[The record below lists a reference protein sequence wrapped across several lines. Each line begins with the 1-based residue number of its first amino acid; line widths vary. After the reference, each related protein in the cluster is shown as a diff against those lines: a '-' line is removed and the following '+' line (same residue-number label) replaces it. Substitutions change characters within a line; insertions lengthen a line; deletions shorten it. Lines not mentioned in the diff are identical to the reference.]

1 MGDRPSSSSFTRSR
15 QALARQQPQEQ
26 LFDTHPE
33 VSLDFEIVRQAASQ
47 KYTRPFLILDTA
59 IVRGKARRFRA
70 AMPRVRP
77 HYAVKANP
85 DRRVLKVLIQEG
97 CGFEIASTTE
107 LDLLLGLGVPAGE
120 VFFSNPVK
128 SRDAIAY
135 AAAKGVEWFVVDSAD
150 EVRKVHETKPDAKLY
165 LRIAAPNIGSDW
177 PLSGKFGA
185 APSDAREI
193 VALAAR
199 LGADLAGVTF
209 HVGSQCRNPEN
220 WRVGLE
226 KARSLFD
233 VITKAGL
240 RPRLLNIGGGFPVRH
255 VKPIPSIEMIGAVVN
270 EGLKAFPEDVQVIAE
285 PGRYLVSDAGYFVCR
300 VLGTATRSGKRWM
313 HWDAGM
319 FGGVIETTEGLK
331 YKIRT
336 DRSGPD
342 IPWTVGGPTCDSVDI
357 VMRDEPLPSDLQ
369 EGDFIYIRNAG
380 AYTTAYASQFNG
392 FPLPEVRVF
401 ESK

>member
-1 MGDRPSSSSFTRSR
+1 MGDRNSFARSR
-15 QALARQQPQEQ
+15 SNAVARQQPQEQ

-47 KYTRPFLILDTA
+47 KYTRPFLIVDTA
-59 IVRGKARRFRA
+59 IVRAKARRFRA

-85 DRRVLKVLIQEG
+85 DRRVLKALAQEG
-97 CGFEIASTTE
+97 CGFEIASTAE
-107 LDLLLGLGVPAGE
+107 LDLLLGLGVPAAE
-120 VFFSNPVK
+120 IFFSNPVK
-128 SRDAIAY
+128 AREAIAY
-135 AAAKGVEWFVVDSAD
+135 AAGKGVEWFVIDTTD
-150 EVRKVHETKPDAKLY
+150 ELRKVHEIKPDAKLY

-185 APSDAREI
+185 GPGEAREI
-193 VALAAR
+193 VAAASKR
-199 LGADLAGVTF
+199 GADLAGITF

-220 WRVGLE
+220 WRVALE

-233 VITKAGL
+233 VMTKAGL
-240 RPRLLNIGGGFPVRH
+240 KPRLLNIGGGYPVRH
-255 VKPIPSIEMIGAVVN
+255 VKPIPSIEMIGEVVN
-270 EGLKAFPEDVQVIAE
+270 EGLKAFPDEVQVIAE

-300 VLGTATRSGKRWM
+300 VLATANRSGKRWM

-319 FGGVIETTEGLK
+319 FGGIIETTEGLK

-342 IPWTVGGPTCDSVDI
+342 VAWTVGGPTCDSVDI

-401 ESK
+401 ESKS

>member
-1 MGDRPSSSSFTRSR
+1 MGDRSSFARKQSA
-15 QALARQQPQEQ
+15 QLRQQPQEQ

-33 VSLDFEIVRQAASQ
+33 VSLDFEIVRQAARQ

-59 IVRGKARRFRA
+59 IVRGKVRRFRA

-85 DRRVLKVLIQEG
+85 DRRVLKVLVQEG
-97 CGFEIASTTE
+97 AGFEIASTAE
-107 LDLLLGLGVPAGE
+107 LDLLLSLGVSAAE

-128 SRDAIAY
+128 SRDSIAY

-150 EVRKVHETKPDAKLY
+150 ELRRVHEIKPDAKQY

-185 APSDAREI
+185 GVGDTREI

-220 WRVGLE
+220 WRVALE

-233 VITKAGL
+233 VMTKAGL
-240 RPRLLNIGGGFPVRH
+240 KPRLLNIGGGFPVRH
-255 VKPIPSIEMIGAVVN
+255 VKPIPSIETIGAVVN
-270 EGLKAFPEDVQVIAE
+270 EGLRAFPEDVQVIAE
-285 PGRYLVSDAGYFVCR
+285 PGRFLVSDAGYFVCR
-300 VLGTATRSGKRWM
+300 VLGTATRAGKRWM
-313 HWDAGM
+313 HWDAGL
-319 FGGVIETTEGLK
+319 FGGVIESSEGLK
-331 YKIRT
+331 YRVRT
-336 DRSGPD
+336 DRAGPD
-342 IPWTVGGPTCDSVDI
+342 TPWTVGGPTCDSVDI

-369 EGDFIYIRNAG
+369 EGDFIYIKNAG

-401 ESK
+401 ESKT

>member
-1 MGDRPSSSSFTRSR
+1 MGERSSFARKQS
-15 QALARQQPQEQ
+15 APLRQQPQEQ

-33 VSLDFEIVRQAASQ
+33 VSLDFEIVRQAARQ

-59 IVRGKARRFRA
+59 IVRGKVRRFRA

-85 DRRVLKVLIQEG
+85 DRRVLKVLVQEG
-97 CGFEIASTTE
+97 AGFEIASTAE
-107 LDLLLGLGVPAGE
+107 LDLLLSLGVSAAE

-128 SRDAIAY
+128 SRDSIAY
-135 AAAKGVEWFVVDSAD
+135 AAAKGVEWFVVDSMD
-150 EVRKVHETKPDAKLY
+150 ELRRVHEIKPDAKQY

-185 APSDAREI
+185 GVGDAREI

-220 WRVGLE
+220 WRVALE

-233 VITKAGL
+233 VMAKAGL

-255 VKPIPSIEMIGAVVN
+255 VKPIPSVETIGAVVN

-285 PGRYLVSDAGYFVCR
+285 PGRFLVSDSGYFVCR
-300 VLGTATRSGKRWM
+300 VLGTATRAGKRWM
-313 HWDAGM
+313 HWDAGL
-319 FGGVIETTEGLK
+319 FGGVIESSEGLK
-331 YKIRT
+331 YRVRT

-369 EGDFIYIRNAG
+369 EGDFVYIKNAG

-401 ESK
+401 ESKN